1 MSLRIIPGD
10 HEPPHVHVVGPGWE
24 MKVRLATPDEPHEIL
39 GKMKP
44 AEVVA
49 GLEAVKANVRELRK
63 LWREVNRGSQSRPGG
78 AR

>member
-1 MSLRIIPGD
+1 
-10 HEPPHVHVVGPGWE
+10 

-49 GLEAVKANVRELRK
+49 GLEAVEANVRELRK